1 MPVVK
6 VREINLYY
14 EIHGTGEPLLLIH
27 GLGLDSGAWIGQV
40 LPLSS
45 SYQVITFDNRGSG
58 RTDAPAL
65 PYSTE
70 MMAEDTIALLD
81 ALGVDRV
88 HVLGF
93 SMGGL
98 ITQVLA
104 IKYPDRVQRLVLAS
118 TAAKL
123 PALSRQVIQSWAQLL
138 KEKIRPGVR
147 VRLQL
152 PWLFTNQFLQ
162 SDATVDE
169 LINLS
174 LRYPYQPTINGFTGQ
189 VGACVMHNTLD
200 QLSQI
205 VAPTLVLAGQED
217 ILIPVKASQAMMSN
231 LPNATLQI
239 VDHASHNFFWENP
252 DRFNQAVLNF
262 LTND

>member
-6 VREINLYY
+6 LREINLYY
-14 EIHGTGEPLLLIH
+14 EIHGTGKPLLLIH

-40 LPLSS
+40 LALSS
-45 SYQVITFDNRGSG
+45 TYQVITFDNRGAG
-58 RTDAPAL
+58 RTDAPEV

-81 ALGVDRV
+81 VLGVDRI

-98 ITQVLA
+98 IAQILA
-104 IKYPDRVQRLVLAS
+104 IKYPDRVQSLVLAS

-123 PALSRQVIQSWAQLL
+123 PAISKQVIQGWAQLL
-138 KEKIRPGVR
+138 KEKIRPGMR
-147 VRLQL
+147 VKVQL
-152 PWLFTNQFLQ
+152 PWLFTNDFLQ
-162 SDATVDE
+162 SDAIVDE

-174 LRYPYQPTINGFTGQ
+174 LRYPYQPTVSGFTGQ
-189 VGACVMHNTLD
+189 VAACVAHNMLD

-205 VAPTLVLAGQED
+205 AVPTLVLAGQED
-217 ILIPVKASQAMMSN
+217 ILIPVKASQEMVLN

-239 VDHASHNFFWENP
+239 IDHASHNFFWEMP
-252 DRFNQAVLNF
+252 DRFNQAVLHFVVNY
-262 LTND
+262 

>member
-40 LPLSS
+40 LALSS
-45 SYQVITFDNRGSG
+45 TYQVITFDNRGCG
-58 RTDAPAL
+58 RTDAPGF

-70 MMAEDTIALLD
+70 IMAEDTIALLD
-81 ALGVDRV
+81 ALEIDRC

-98 ITQVLA
+98 IAQVLT
-104 IKYPDRVQRLVLAS
+104 IKYPERVQSLILAS

-123 PALSRQVIQSWAQLL
+123 PAISRQVIQAWAQLL
-138 KEKIRPGVR
+138 KEKIRPGMR
-147 VRLQL
+147 VKVQL

-162 SDATVDE
+162 SDAIVDE

-174 LRYPYQPTINGFTGQ
+174 LRYPYQPTVSGFTGQ
-189 VGACVMHNTLD
+189 VAACVTHDSLE

-205 VAPTLVLAGQED
+205 VLPTLILAGQED
-217 ILIPVKASQAMMSN
+217 ILIPVKASQEMMLN

-239 VDHASHNFFWENP
+239 IDHASHNFFWEMP
-252 DRFNQAVLNF
+252 DQFNRAVLDFVVNY
-262 LTND
+262 